1 MSVTTRQQWTAA
13 EVLAELARNRARLRS
28 LGVRSL
34 GLFGSYR
41 RGTPQ
46 LNSDLDFLT
55 DLEHPSFDGYM
66 NLKFWL
72 EDTFGLPV
80 DLVLVD
86 TLKPRL
92 RPVILSEVVYA
103 EGLSPVSGGY
113 PGGDHQDR
121 AVHQRD

>member
-13 EVLAELARNRARLRS
+13 EVLAELARNRASLQS

-46 LNSDLDFLT
+46 PDSDLDFLM
-55 DLEHPSFDGYM
+55 DLERPSFDGYM
-66 NLKFWL
+66 GIKFWL

-92 RPVILSEVVYA
+92 RPVILSEVIYV
-103 EGLSPVSGGY
+103 EGLSPLPRGY

-121 AVHQRD
+121 TVHQRD

>member
-1 MSVTTRQQWTAA
+1 MSVTTKQQWTAA
-13 EVLAELARNRARLRS
+13 EVLAEMARNRVWLQS
-28 LGVRSL
+28 LGIRSL

-46 LNSDLDFLT
+46 PDSDLDILT
-55 DLEHPSFDGYM
+55 DMEHPSFDGYM

-80 DLVLVD
+80 DLVLLD

-92 RPVILSEVVYA
+92 RPVILREVIYA
-103 EGLSPVSGGY
+103 EGLSPLPRGY
-113 PGGDHQDR
+113 FGGDQ
-121 AVHQRD
+121 

>member
-1 MSVTTRQQWTAA
+1 MSMTTRQQWTAA
-13 EVLAELARNRARLRS
+13 EVLVELARNHARLQS
-28 LGVRSL
+28 MGVRSL

-46 LNSDLDFLT
+46 PNSDLDFLT
-55 DLEHPSFDGYM
+55 ELEDPSFDGYM

-92 RPVILSEVVYA
+92 RPVILSEVIYA
-103 EGLSPVSGGY
+103 ERLSPVPGGY
-113 PGGDHQDR
+113 SGGDHQDR
-121 AVHQRD
+121 TVHHPD

>member
-1 MSVTTRQQWTAA
+1 MSVSSRQPWTADD
-13 EVLAELARNRARLRS
+13 VMAELARNRVRLQA

-41 RGTPQ
+41 RGTPRPD
-46 LNSDLDFLT
+46 SDMDFLT
-55 DLEHPSFDGYM
+55 DLERPSFDGYM

-72 EDTFGLPV
+72 EDTFDRPV

-92 RPVILSEVVYA
+92 RPVILSEVVYV
-103 EGLSPVSGGY
+103 EGLSPL
-113 PGGDHQDR
+113 P
-121 AVHQRD
+121 

>member
-1 MSVTTRQQWTAA
+1 MSVTTRQQWTSA
-13 EVLAELARNRARLRS
+13 EVLAELARNRARLQT

-41 RGTPQ
+41 RGTPRPD
-46 LNSDLDFLT
+46 SDMDFLI
-55 DLEHPSFDGYM
+55 DLERPSFDGYM
-66 NLKFWL
+66 DIKLWL

-103 EGLSPVSGGY
+103 EGLSPLPGRY
-113 PGGDHQDR
+113 PGGDHQD
-121 AVHQRD
+121 

>member
-13 EVLAELARNRARLRS
+13 EVLAELTRNRTRLRS

-46 LNSDLDFLT
+46 PNSDMDFLT
-55 DLEHPSFDGYM
+55 DMEHPSFDGYM

-92 RPVILSEVVYA
+92 RLVILSEVIYA
-103 EGLSPVSGGY
+103 EGLSPVRN
-113 PGGDHQDR
+113 PDIDR
-121 AVHQRD
+121 STYL

>member
-1 MSVTTRQQWTAA
+1 MSVTTRHQWTAA
-13 EVLAELARNRARLRS
+13 EVLAELARNRARLQS

-41 RGTPQ
+41 RGTPR
-46 LNSDLDFLT
+46 SDSDMDFLI
-55 DLEHPSFDGYM
+55 DLESPSFDGYM

-92 RPVILSEVVYA
+92 RPVILSEVIYA

-113 PGGDHQDR
+113 PGGNYQDR
-121 AVHQRD
+121 RVY